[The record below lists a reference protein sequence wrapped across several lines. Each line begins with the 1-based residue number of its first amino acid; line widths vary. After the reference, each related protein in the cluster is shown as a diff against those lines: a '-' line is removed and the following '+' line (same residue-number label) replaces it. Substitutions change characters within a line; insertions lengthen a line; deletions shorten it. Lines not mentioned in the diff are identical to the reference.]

1 MGGNKSDH
9 PVTGCGEF
17 NAAIDRHS
25 KSPDGWTGSEGVR
38 RFFRER
44 EGSAEQKKVIT
55 TGRSLTEAIEGVWPE
70 PLRHGAWRHV
80 FERFNIAVQHAFKEF
95 FHFGYLIKLLLVKR
109 KKSIQ
114 EARFSG
120 K

>member
-1 MGGNKSDH
+1 M
-9 PVTGCGEF
+9 
-17 NAAIDRHS
+17 
-25 KSPDGWTGSEGVR
+25 
-38 RFFRER
+38 
-44 EGSAEQKKVIT
+44 
-55 TGRSLTEAIEGVWPE
+55 
-70 PLRHGAWRHV
+70 